1 MGRPPGRPGRRVA
14 TRARELVPAGGNFT
28 HLPRASLSL
37 GLACA
42 TDACAN
48 AAAREVKPGAGW
60 GIRVASPA
68 AVVQIR
74 EGGRNPQVPKPPT
87 PLGFSLLSSPVSA
100 P

>member
-14 TRARELVPAGGNFT
+14 TRARVGASRGEFYPSA
-28 HLPRASLSL
+28 PRLTFPRL
-37 GLACA
+37 GLRDGCVCQRGRPGGQ
-42 TDACAN
+42 T
-48 AAAREVKPGAGW
+48 GAGW